1 MYCMTSEIG
10 GNAPNPFLNLMGLW
24 QDYLIYWFEVSRNFY
39 ENAIRTN
46 QQWLK
51 AFWYTWLRV
60 GNPEQRKT
68 IKVE

>member
-1 MYCMTSEIG
+1 MYCITSEIG

-51 AFWYTWLRV
+51 AFWYPWLRV